1 MPESEDRAPIIIIR
15 KKVSHEGHHGGAWK
29 VAYADFVTAMMALF
43 IVLWLLSSS
52 EKIKKA
58 VGSYF
63 QDPTGS
69 GKMMGSNLGGLGE
82 SVAVTKDDMSQ
93 LKKRL
98 EQAMKSMP
106 KFEEMKN
113 NVELTITNE
122 GLRVELIES
131 EKGMFFESGNF
142 KPTDQ
147 GKALL
152 VQLATELGRLP
163 NTIVIEGYTDAKP
176 YQGQNA
182 YSNWELSA
190 DRANAAR
197 RLMQESGLRADQVKQ
212 VRGFA
217 DQRLRTPKDPEAP
230 SNRRVSVIVQYRDA
244 TAGSAAGGHQAPA
257 AAHAEASKPAATQ
270 PPPKTATT
278 AAAH

>member
-1 MPESEDRAPIIIIR
+1 
-15 KKVSHEGHHGGAWK
+15 
-29 VAYADFVTAMMALF
+29 MMALF

-106 KFEEMKN
+106 KFEQMKN

-152 VQLATELGRLP
+152 VELATELGRLP

-182 YSNWELSA
+182 YTNWELSA

-230 SNRRVSVIVQYRDA
+230 SNRRVSVIVQYQDA
-244 TAGSAAGGHQAPA
+244 AGGSAASGRQVPA
-257 AAHAEASKPAATQ
+257 APHAAAPQPAATQ
-270 PPPKTATT
+270 PLPKT

>member
-1 MPESEDRAPIIIIR
+1 MPESEDRAPISIIR

-82 SVAVTKDDMSQ
+82 SVAVAKDDMSQ

-106 KFEEMKN
+106 KFEQMKN

-182 YSNWELSA
+182 YTNWELSA

-197 RLMQESGLRADQVKQ
+197 RLMQESGLRGDQVKQ

-230 SNRRVSVIVQYRDA
+230 SNRRVSVIVQYQDTSR
-244 TAGSAAGGHQAPA
+244 GSAAGEHQVPA
-257 AAHAEASKPAATQ
+257 VAHAEPSKPAANQ
-270 PPPKTATT
+270 PPPQT

>member
-1 MPESEDRAPIIIIR
+1 
-15 KKVSHEGHHGGAWK
+15 
-29 VAYADFVTAMMALF
+29 
-43 IVLWLLSSS
+43 
-52 EKIKKA
+52 
-58 VGSYF
+58 
-63 QDPTGS
+63 
-69 GKMMGSNLGGLGE
+69 
-82 SVAVTKDDMSQ
+82 
-93 LKKRL
+93 
-98 EQAMKSMP
+98 MKSMP
-106 KFEEMKN
+106 KFEQMKN

-152 VQLATELGRLP
+152 VELATELGRLP

-182 YSNWELSA
+182 YTNWELSA

-230 SNRRVSVIVQYRDA
+230 SNRRVSVIVQYQDA
-244 TAGSAAGGHQAPA
+244 AGGSAASGRQVPA
-257 AAHAEASKPAATQ
+257 APHAAAPQPTATQ
-270 PPPKTATT
+270 PLPKT